1 MQRIRALFVD
11 VGWTLAYPRASM
23 WEIFARLCA
32 EGGVPAAPEA
42 CEQVIRGLW
51 SSGQRHAEQH
61 FRAGATYPD
70 SDEEFTGLF
79 VQMGRVVFSQLG
91 VTDDQGELMQRFMQV
106 FWNEQN
112 WVTFPEVLKVLAA
125 VRARGLRLGVL
136 SNAPSNLPSFLERL
150 GVAPLLDFSVVSAT
164 EGVKKPDRRIF
175 EVALARAGVAAHE
188 ALHVGDMYLE
198 DVVGGQAAGLN
209 TLLIERGQRA
219 LFPNFRESEGRD
231 IDPARV
237 VNDLREVLD
246 RL

>member
-1 MQRIRALFVD
+1 MRQIRALFVD
-11 VGWTLAYPRASM
+11 VGWTMAYPRRSM
-23 WEIFARLCA
+23 WEIFASLVTEA
-32 EGGVPAAPEA
+32 GVPTAPDA
-42 CEQVIRGLW
+42 CEHVIRALW
-51 SSGQRHAEQH
+51 SSGQRHAEEH
-61 FRAGATYPD
+61 FRAGARYSD

-79 VQMGRVVFSQLG
+79 VQMGQVVFSQLG
-91 VTDDQGELMQRFMQV
+91 VGDGHGELIQRFLQA
-106 FWNEQN
+106 FWNEGN
-112 WVTFPEVLKVLAA
+112 WVTFPEVVEVLAA

-150 GVAPLLDFSVVSAT
+150 RVAPFLNFSVVSAT

-175 EVALARAGVAAHE
+175 EVALSRAGVAPHE

-209 TLLIERGQRA
+209 TLLIERGRRA

-231 IDPARV
+231 IDPAMV